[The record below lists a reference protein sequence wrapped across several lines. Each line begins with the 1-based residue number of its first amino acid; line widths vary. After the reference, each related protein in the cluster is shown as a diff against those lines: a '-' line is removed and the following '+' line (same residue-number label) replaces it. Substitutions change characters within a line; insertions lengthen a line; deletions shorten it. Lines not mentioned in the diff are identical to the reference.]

1 MASLEERVRELRKG
15 ASVLSLTDDSTRR
28 KALESMAEALLAARD
43 EIEAAN
49 REDIARAEKDGISP
63 SLMQRL
69 KFTDDKIA
77 SAVKGLRELAAL
89 PDPVGRVRML
99 RFGGYLRRE
108 ERNGRHEKK
117 NDKIW
122 RRILDFPHCFL

>member
-15 ASVLSLTDDSTRR
+15 ASVLSLTDDRTRR

-89 PDPVGRVRML
+89 PDPVGRVR
-99 RFGGYLRRE
+99 
-108 ERNGRHEKK
+108 ERAPAVVRSTGLSQM
-117 NDKIW
+117 
-122 RRILDFPHCFL
+122 RILCASIAWSPSPPQR